1 MFHLYQTHKTLRIMA
16 TNKNIFTYEGQI
28 QSRTIKASQITM
40 LITGDKQQ
48 LNIFPKENKN
58 LRQV

>member
-1 MFHLYQTHKTLRIMA
+1 MA